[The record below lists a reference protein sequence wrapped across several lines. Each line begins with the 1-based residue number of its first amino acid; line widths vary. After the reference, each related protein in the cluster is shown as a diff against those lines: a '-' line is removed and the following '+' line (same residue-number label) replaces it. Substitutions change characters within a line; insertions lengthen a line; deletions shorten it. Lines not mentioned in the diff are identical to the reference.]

1 MATAPQPPHTYS
13 QKRAKGYDG
22 TVERDPGAPTT
33 RGDYPDGPSKD
44 PSNDGLYVIHK
55 LAALVIGVTASYAA
69 FATAVPGFASRVM
82 PWRLSSCAACLGSGL
97 TALLGGRGAAA
108 MANVAACPTR
118 PISSIRRGR
127 LL

>member
-1 MATAPQPPHTYS
+1 MAPWNVTREPLLLVVTI
-13 QKRAKGYDG
+13 
-22 TVERDPGAPTT
+22 PT
-33 RGDYPDGPSKD
+33 DPSKD

-127 LL
+127 FALTPGG